1 MTTEEKPSMFESLR
15 NSIKLIGDDPKALE
29 NVEKGLCKLETKF
42 TKYAQSMTEVLRIHS
57 QMKTEIDNLNETIT
71 KQENE
76 ILSAKTDS
84 DKAKVLV
91 TKLKREKI
99 RLKKRSRK
107 SKNLQKPTTALNEKE
122 PSNNN
127 HGYGDVIP
135 ERKDTQGTTEN
146 LKN

>member
-15 NSIKLIGDDPKALE
+15 NSIKLIGEDPTALE

-42 TKYAQSMTEVLRIHS
+42 TKYAKSMTEVLRVHS
-57 QMKTEIDNLNETIT
+57 QMKTEIGKLNETIV

-84 DKAKVLV
+84 EKAKILII
-91 TKLKREKI
+91 KLKREKF

-107 SKNLQKPTTALNEKE
+107 SKKPATALKETE
-122 PSNNN
+122 PSNTNV
-127 HGYGDVIP
+127 GLSDVIP
-135 ERKDTQGTTEN
+135 EGKDTQGTTEK
-146 LKN
+146 LKNLI